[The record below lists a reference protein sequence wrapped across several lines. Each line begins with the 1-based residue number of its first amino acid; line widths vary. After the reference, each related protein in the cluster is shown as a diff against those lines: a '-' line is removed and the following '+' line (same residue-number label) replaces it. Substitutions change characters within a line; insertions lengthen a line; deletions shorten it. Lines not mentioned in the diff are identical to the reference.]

1 LQLKFSDA
9 RLSNNFIET
18 VRGWAMAGCEGLT
31 FHGVNRAAWLAIK
44 HAAGAY
50 GISGGDSGQASHQ
63 GFSFSWSYHESSKT
77 LHLQCI
83 DGPELV
89 PCSEINARLRAE
101 VQQVIVATND
111 ADGGTIIA

>member
-1 LQLKFSDA
+1 MQLKFSDA

-50 GISGGDSGQASHQ
+50 GISGGDSGQASRQ

>member
-1 LQLKFSDA
+1 
-9 RLSNNFIET
+9 
-18 VRGWAMAGCEGLT
+18 MAGCEGLT

-50 GISGGDSGQASHQ
+50 GISGGDSGQASRQ
-63 GFSFSWSYHESSKT
+63 GFSFSWSYHESSTT